1 MSIRYIKQLTLL
13 LLLFFLSILKANSE
27 IVKSIE
33 IIGNERVSSET
44 IKLFA
49 KVNINENLDNN
60 DLNDI
65 LKNLYDTNFFKDI
78 TIELVSNI
86 FIIKVDENPIIENIT
101 FNGIKSDTLKQEVTK
116 NLKLRSR
123 SSFNEVLL
131 NADKKILKSS
141 LKDAGYYFSNIDI
154 ETIDLGDKKLDLIFN
169 IELGNKAKIKK
180 ISFIGDKKFKDGK
193 LKSLI
198 VSDEYKFW
206 KIISGK
212 KFLNENLIKFDE
224 RLLKNFY
231 LNKGYYDVEI
241 NSSFAKLLNDDDE
254 FELIFNINAKNKFF
268 FGNLKIELPTDFETS
283 NFDILKSF
291 FADLKDQPYSINKV
305 EKILNRLDLI
315 SINQQYQS
323 VKSTVSENIDSNII
337 NLTFQI
343 EETEKFLV
351 ERINILG
358 NNITRENVIRNKLLI
373 DEGDFYNDIL
383 KNRSL
388 NEIKSLNFFKSVK
401 MDVIEG
407 KDVNSKIINI
417 NVEEKAT
424 GEISAGA
431 GFGTSGEVI
440 EFGVKENN
448 YLGKGLSLDSSLAL
462 SSTRING
469 NFNVINPN
477 YNNSDKSVT
486 FGLQAL
492 ENDRLSSFG
501 YKSSKYGTSLGTNF
515 EYLEDLNL
523 GVSTSAFLEKISTS
537 SAAST
542 KQRSQEGNY
551 FDNYVNLSFDYDK
564 RNQKYKTT
572 NGFRSVYNLGLPI
585 ISDNNTMTNSYN
597 YKYFSELYEN
607 NISTFSFGLSSANSL
622 TNDDIKLS
630 ERLYVPQRKL
640 RGFENGKIGP
650 KDGSDFI
657 GGNYYT
663 TMNFT
668 STLPQILPNAQNI
681 EVVSFLDVAN
691 LWGVDDNSLD
701 DGSKIRSSIGLGIDW
716 FTPVGPLNFSLSHP
730 ISKSSTDQTERFRF
744 NLGTTF

>member
-13 LLLFFLSILKANSE
+13 LLFFFLSVLKANSE

-169 IELGNKAKIKK
+169 IDLGNKAKIKK

-198 VSDEYKFW
+198 VSEEYKFW

-212 KFLNENLIKFDE
+212 KFLNESLIKFDE

-572 NGFRSVYNLGLPI
+572 DGFRSVYNLGLPI